1 MALVGKFELHVNAVT
16 EEITKHWLSTLLSFR
31 EFQLWKQ
38 NPTEGK
44 PIDINKESIL
54 KKRIKIS

>member
-38 NPTEGK
+38 R
-44 PIDINKESIL
+44 IL
-54 KKRIKIS
+54 LKANL